1 MRDGMTRAAALLV
14 GLSLSPAAW
23 ALPWNIDMVDS
34 DAIKAYEQVMRPLP
48 EGTMSQPN
56 LLTPISYRRNY
67 VRESPEGQ
75 ALTPK
80 TSGLDLNLKDE
91 KVLANGERLFNI
103 YCQPCHGDGQT
114 LGPVAAP
121 GRYPAV
127 AVLKGD
133 TGRVATKTDGHLFL
147 TIRNG
152 GGLMPGYSWAMTE
165 TEMWSVVG
173 YIRKAMANGIAPA
186 AAAPSGAPDGILPP
200 ATPPA
205 APAGT
210 APAATTPTPTPA
222 PAGAAPT
229 K

>member
-34 DAIKAYEQVMRPLP
+34 DAIKAYEQVMLPLP
-48 EGTMSQPN
+48 DGTMSQPN
-56 LLTPISYRRNY
+56 VLTPISYRRNY
-67 VRESPEGQ
+67 VRESAEGQ

-80 TSGLDLNLKDE
+80 SSGLDLNLKDE
-91 KVLANGERLFNI
+91 KVLANGERLYNI
-103 YCQPCHGDGQT
+103 YCQPCHGDGQV

-121 GRYPAV
+121 GRYPGV
-127 AVLKGD
+127 AILKGD

-152 GGLMPGYSWAMTE
+152 GGLMPAYGWSMTE
-165 TEMWSVVG
+165 SEMWSVVG
-173 YIRKAMANGIAPA
+173 YIRKAMANGNAPA
-186 AAAPSGAPDGILPP
+186 GAAASTATPDGILPP
-200 ATPPA
+200 ATPT

-210 APAATTPTPTPA
+210 APAPTPTPA